1 MIGIIVATHGGFAA
15 GMVDGMELLC
25 GRQEKVVAFGLRIE
39 DDLDAFAEEIIRK
52 ADELDDGDGVLLL
65 VDFVGG
71 SPANITGGLLAGRRN
86 MEGIAGVNF
95 PMLLEAINSRDE
107 GTLKELTDQC
117 KAVGRMGIIDIKE
130 RMEEM
135 EKEDE

>member
-52 ADELDDGDGVLLL
+52 ADELDDG

-130 RMEEM
+130 RMEDM